1 MTLKLQD
8 KDTSG
13 LKRIVMI
20 NSGQSDYVEL
30 EVGGS
35 LHLVGDNG
43 VGKSMILSTIQF
55 VMIDDWRSGKMK
67 LSKGALKP
75 KKFYF
80 PNTNSYIIFE
90 TEDTSGLRTLFV
102 LKGKG
107 LTNQYDIEKWIIQGC
122 WYDSNLFIT
131 KDQNGKISP
140 CSWGEVK
147 RNLES
152 VSSTPMRKMSTSERV
167 KFLTDYLGWLP
178 KKGLQKQF
186 SNLYLQFL
194 KLGSIKHRELAELII
209 ASSLEKDMRTEIDVQ
224 ESFAPTWN
232 KIRDMKAKLTT
243 LNENINGLQKIIDAD
258 LTLNSRQEKLQERWY
273 KLNPSVGKWYADSK
287 VDSDE
292 INLKLSNMDKLKQ
305 DIEDKIS
312 KKSEERDLQLSEQA
326 IKKSDYDGLL
336 ENKKFA
342 ESFNLKENENKIK
355 NLDDEVARLTSLIEG
370 GKQYD
375 LEELLTKEKDLKE
388 QINEN
393 TIFLEENQQ
402 TLDHNLRSIG
412 LSQEQLQNAF
422 RVLDPNSLKRKGTIS
437 DQLKAINLIEKL
449 DASVT
454 EANLAIFEG
463 ITFELGR
470 IPDLP
475 NIEAITRKLE
485 SDHKELERIGNL
497 IEAANKKKEYDELI
511 KTMKGEIFQAKQE
524 KLRFEDWENKG
535 KQNLTDLEKTLA
547 DLNLILIQLDEELK
561 EARNQKSNLKSVED
575 ELLQRKDELAQ
586 RETLRRI
593 FLECQT
599 ELRITSIPNMEFSDT
614 VENISKEINRISADS
629 KALASD
635 IELQSKDIELAKTKL
650 QHVVR
655 GVTEQEFIAEAKDK
669 IKGYEKSQ
677 QALDKLFTD
686 LLINISSKASGLSTS
701 LRYVK
706 RTVDR
711 LNAEIGKKTITH
723 LDEIKIKFEPRDSIV
738 ESLQSVSELTSFSRF
753 DKTMENNTEY
763 KTLKKVLE
771 ESQRIDLINL
781 FSITVYIR
789 KPGDNELRKIGS
801 IDDSGSEGT
810 ITAIKCHLMMLIMNM
825 MLGKKRSKLPL
836 FLDEIGTL
844 GDLNYKQIID
854 MATSLNFQILTA
866 SPKAVEFVEKQH
878 LVVGYGEG
886 KRLRIWPNHY
896 HGEILEA

>member
-13 LKRIVMI
+13 LKRIIMI

-55 VMIDDWRSGKMK
+55 IMIDDWRSGKMK

-102 LKGKG
+102 FKGKG

-122 WYDSNLFIT
+122 WYDSNLFIN

-140 CSWGEVK
+140 CPWGDVK

-152 VSSTPMRKMSTSERV
+152 ASNTPMRKMSTSERV

-243 LNENINGLQKIIDAD
+243 LSDNIHALQKIIDDD
-258 LTLNSRQEKLQERWY
+258 LTLNSRLEKLQKRWY
-273 KLNPSVGKWYADSK
+273 NLNPNVGKWYADSK

-292 INLKLSNMDKLKQ
+292 INLKLSNMDTLKQ
-305 DIEDKIS
+305 EIEEEIS
-312 KKSEERDLQLSEQA
+312 KKNEERDVHLREQA
-326 IKKSDYDGLL
+326 IKKKEYDGLV

-342 ESFNLKENENKIK
+342 ESFDVKENENIIK
-355 NLDDEVARLTSLIEG
+355 TLDDEVARLTSLIEG

-375 LEELLTKEKDLKE
+375 LKELLAKEKELNE
-388 QINEN
+388 QIEEN

-437 DQLKAINLIEKL
+437 DQLKAISLIEKL

-470 IPDLP
+470 IPKLP
-475 NIEAITRKLE
+475 NIEAITIKLA
-485 SDHKELERIGNL
+485 SDQKELLRIGNL
-497 IEAANKKKEYDELI
+497 IEAGNKKKEYEELI
-511 KTMKGEIFQAKQE
+511 ETMKSDIFQAKQNRL
-524 KLRFEDWENKG
+524 KFRDWENRG
-535 KQNLTDLEKTLA
+535 KQELTNLEKILA
-547 DLNLILIQLDEELK
+547 DLNLLLIELDKILK
-561 EARNQKSNLKSVED
+561 EARGRKSNLKSVED
-575 ELLQRKDELAQ
+575 DLLQKKKELEQ
-586 RETLRRI
+586 RETLRTI

-599 ELRITSIPNMEFSDT
+599 DLRISSIPNIEFSDS
-614 VENISKEINRISADS
+614 VENISREINRISADS

-655 GVTEQEFIAEAKDK
+655 GVTDQEFIAEAKDK
-669 IKGYEKSQ
+669 IQGYEKSQ
-677 QALDKLFTD
+677 KALDNLFTD

-701 LRYVK
+701 LRYVE
-706 RTVDR
+706 RTVNK
-711 LNAEIGKKTITH
+711 LNTEIGKKTITH
-723 LDEIKIKFEPRDSIV
+723 LDEIKIKFERRDSIV
-738 ESLQSVSELTSFSRF
+738 EGLQSVSELTSFSKF

-789 KPGDNELRKIGS
+789 KPGDSELRRIGN

-810 ITAIKCHLMMLIMNM
+810 ITAIKCHLMMLIMDM

-844 GDLNYKQIID
+844 GDLNYKQIVD

-878 LVVGYGEG
+878 LVVGYGKG
-886 KRLRIWPNHY
+886 KRLRIWPNYY